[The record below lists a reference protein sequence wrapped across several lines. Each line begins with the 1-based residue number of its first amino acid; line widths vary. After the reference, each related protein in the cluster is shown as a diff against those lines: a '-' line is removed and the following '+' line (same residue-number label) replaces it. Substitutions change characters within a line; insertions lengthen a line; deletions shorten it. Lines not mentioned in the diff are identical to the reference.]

1 MSTSKPPRVHP
12 TAEVHPDAK
21 IGEGSSIWNWAQV
34 RENVT
39 IGADCIISKG
49 VYVDAGVEIGR
60 ACKVQNNVSLFN
72 GVQLEDGVFIGP
84 HVCFT
89 NDMLPR
95 AVEPDGTPK
104 SAADWVVSKTRV
116 CSGAAIGA
124 NSTIRCGITL
134 GEWSMVAAGS
144 VVTRDVCPNTLVQG
158 NPARPQGVVCRCG
171 ALYRGHSNLPE
182 TCLACGQ
189 KN

>member
-72 GVQLEDGVFIGP
+72 GV
-84 HVCFT
+84 C
-89 NDMLPR
+89 R
-95 AVEPDGTPK
+95 
-104 SAADWVVSKTRV
+104 
-116 CSGAAIGA
+116 
-124 NSTIRCGITL
+124 L
-134 GEWSMVAAGS
+134 G
-144 VVTRDVCPNTLVQG
+144 RFKN
-158 NPARPQGVVCRCG
+158 
-171 ALYRGHSNLPE
+171 
-182 TCLACGQ
+182 TCLFRGGNWCELYNPLWDYAWRMEYGCSRFCR
-189 KN
+189 NPRRLS